1 MSSISGNAVFASA
14 KSRRID
20 FTPYLVGVGLGVL
33 SWIAFA
39 IARDP
44 LGVTTALSRV
54 GQPVAAA
61 LIGEHA
67 ATTNAY
73 WAPMPFAWDYGVF
86 FLVGIPLGAFVSSVA
101 AGTFRIEVVPRFWR
115 ERFGPSVVK
124 RFAGAFVGG
133 AAIMYGARLAG
144 GCTSGHGLSGGMQ
157 LAVSSW
163 VFLVVM
169 FASALIASALAFGR
183 SSKKGARQ

>member
-1 MSSISGNAVFASA
+1 MSSISRDAVYEAA

-20 FTPYLVGVGLGVL
+20 LSPYLVGVALGVL

-39 IARDP
+39 IAKDP

-61 LIGEHA
+61 VIGDSA
-67 ATTNAY
+67 AASNAY
-73 WAPMPFAWDYGVF
+73 WAPMPFAWDYGVS
-86 FLVGIPLGAFVSSVA
+86 FLVGIPLGAFVSSVV

-124 RFAGAFVGG
+124 RFGGAFLGG

-157 LAVSSW
+157 LAVSCW

-169 FASALIASALAFGR
+169 FASALAASALMLGGR
-183 SSKKGARQ
+183 SKGALQ

>member
-1 MSSISGNAVFASA
+1 MSSFARPVVRDSVA
-14 KSRRID
+14 TRRID
-20 FTPYLVGVGLGVL
+20 FSPYLVGVGLGVL

-39 IARDP
+39 IAKDP

-61 LIGEHA
+61 VIGEEA
-67 ATTNAY
+67 AATNAY
-73 WAPMPFAWDYGVF
+73 WAPMPFAWDYGVL
-86 FLVGIPLGAFVSSVA
+86 FLVGILAGAFVSSVMT
-101 AGTFRIEVVPRFWR
+101 GTFRIEFVPRFWR
-115 ERFGPSVVK
+115 ERFGPSVLK
-124 RFAGAFVGG
+124 RFAGAFLGG

-157 LAVSSW
+157 LALSSW

-169 FASALIASALAFGR
+169 FASALAASALLFGLQAT
-183 SSKKGARQ
+183 GARR